1 MRSSV
6 QFAFVAPR
14 ADTLPQ
20 PTPARA
26 KIFACPCVALAFSC
40 KPFEDC
46 SLMFLGRSVVASAI
60 LVPTL
65 IFAGANPP
73 QAPKKTHEITEVGH
87 TRNDPF
93 FWLRDKDNPEVLK
106 YLEAENRYTES
117 VLKHIRKLQETLYH
131 EMRGRIQESD
141 ISVPEKIDD
150 YYYYSRSETGKQYGI
165 FCRKKGSLDAKE
177 EVLLDENELA
187 KGQKYFRIGTLS
199 VSRDHQLL
207 AYSTDTNGSETYL
220 LRIKSLETGALL
232 PDEIK
237 NCGGSFAWANDN
249 KTFFYD
255 QLDDARRPYKALKHV
270 LGTSVNQDPTV
281 YEEQD
286 ARFFLEISKSRN
298 EKLIFVSVESELSS
312 EVRFLDADRPDGQ
325 LTLVRPR
332 ENNLLYEVEN
342 HGDRFFIVTNENAK
356 NFKIIE
362 TPVASPGKE
371 SWKDFIPYDPEVK
384 IDGVDAF
391 ENYLAISERLKG
403 LPAIRIYDLKSGESH
418 EINFGEPTYDVSLGG
433 NPIFDTDV
441 VRINYSSF
449 VTPDSVIDYDM
460 ASRQKELRKEKTVL
474 GGYQKSDYGAE
485 RIFAKAEDGID
496 IPISLVYKKGF
507 KKDGAAPLLLY
518 GYGAYGECSDADFD
532 SNTISL
538 LDRGFVCAIAHVRG
552 GEELGRTWYEDGK
565 LLKKK
570 NTFSDF
576 ICCAQYLIDQRYAAP
591 KRVAILGASAGGLLV
606 GAVMNMR
613 PDLFTTVIAI
623 VPFVDLLNT
632 MSDPSLPLTVT
643 EYEEWGNPEDPK
655 YFDYMASYS
664 PYDNV
669 GEKQY
674 PNLLVTAGLNDPRV
688 SYWEPVKWVAKQRTL
703 KHQNRIVLL
712 KTYLGAGHGGDS
724 GRFDQ
729 LKETAMEYAFALDTL
744 RVDTR
749 KERSQSGPRRSDSYS
764 VLSPK

>member
-1 MRSSV
+1 
-6 QFAFVAPR
+6 
-14 ADTLPQ
+14 
-20 PTPARA
+20 
-26 KIFACPCVALAFSC
+26 
-40 KPFEDC
+40 
-46 SLMFLGRSVVASAI
+46 MFLSRSVVASAI

-65 IFAGANPP
+65 VFAGANPP

-187 KGQKYFRIGTLS
+187 KGQKYLRIGTLS

-356 NFKIIE
+356 NFRIIE

-403 LPAIRIYDLKSGESH
+403 LPAIRIYDLKSGESR

-688 SYWEPVKWVAKQRTL
+688 SYWEPAKWVAKQRTL

>member
-1 MRSSV
+1 
-6 QFAFVAPR
+6 
-14 ADTLPQ
+14 
-20 PTPARA
+20 
-26 KIFACPCVALAFSC
+26 
-40 KPFEDC
+40 
-46 SLMFLGRSVVASAI
+46 MFLSRSVVASAI
-60 LVPTL
+60 LIPTL
-65 IFAGANPP
+65 VFAGANPP
-73 QAPKKTHEITEVGH
+73 QALKKPHEINEGH

-93 FWLRDKDNPEVLK
+93 FWLREKDNPEVLK

-117 VLKHIRKLQETLYH
+117 VLKHIGKLQETLYN

-150 YYYYSRSETGKQYGI
+150 YYYYSRTETGKQYGI
-165 FCRKKGSLDAKE
+165 YCRKKGSLDAKE

-187 KGQKYFRIGTLS
+187 KGRKYFRIGTLN
-199 VSRDHQLL
+199 VSRDHKLL
-207 AYSTDTNGSETYL
+207 AYSTDTNGAETYL

-237 NCGGSFAWANDN
+237 NCSGSFAWANDN

-270 LGTSVNQDPTV
+270 LGTSVDQDPTV
-281 YEEQD
+281 YEEKD

-312 EVRFLDADRPDGQ
+312 EVRFLDADRPDGE
-325 LTLVRPR
+325 LTLIRPR
-332 ENNLLYEVEN
+332 ENDLLYEVEN

-371 SWKDFIPYDPEVK
+371 HWKDFIPYDPEVK

-418 EINFGEPTYDVSLGG
+418 EIHFDGPAYDVSLGG
-433 NPIFDTDV
+433 NSIFDTDV

-449 VTPDSVIDYDM
+449 ITPDSVIDYDM

-474 GGYQKSDYGAE
+474 GGYKKSDYGAE
-485 RIFAKAEDGID
+485 RTFAKVEDGVE

-507 KKDGAAPLLLY
+507 KKDGTAPLLLY

-532 SNTISL
+532 PNTISL
-538 LDRGFVCAIAHVRG
+538 LDRGFVCAIAHIRG

-591 KRVAILGASAGGLLV
+591 KRVAIMGGSAGGLLM

-613 PDLFTTVIAI
+613 PDLFTTVIADF
-623 VPFVDLLNT
+623 PFVDLLNT

-643 EYEEWGNPEDPK
+643 EYEEWGNPQDPK

-674 PNLLVTAGLNDPRV
+674 PHLLVTAGLNDPRV
-688 SYWEPVKWVAKQRTL
+688 NYWEPAKWVAKQRTL
-703 KHQNRIVLL
+703 KPQNRIVLL
-712 KTYLGAGHGGDS
+712 KTYMGAGHGGDS
-724 GRFDQ
+724 GRFGN
-729 LKETAMEYAFALDTL
+729 TL
-744 RVDTR
+744 
-749 KERSQSGPRRSDSYS
+749 
-764 VLSPK
+764 LL